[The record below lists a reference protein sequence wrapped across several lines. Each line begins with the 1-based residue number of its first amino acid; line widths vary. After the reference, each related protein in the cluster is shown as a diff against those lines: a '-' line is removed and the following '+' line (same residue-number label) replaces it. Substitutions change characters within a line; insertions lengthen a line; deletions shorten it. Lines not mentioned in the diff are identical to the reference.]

1 MQELKSISTPTE
13 TLTVPKALKGVSGVA
28 YDPLGEALFA
38 ISSISSGSQIGAAIS
53 KIPEGVHSSDAA
65 WEHHNSGHFSSQEEM
80 KSKESESVDA
90 SSTLQKSLSTL
101 RNEICVAASEA
112 YPKDEA

>member
-38 ISSISSGSQIGAAIS
+38 ISSISSNSQIGAAIS
-53 KIPEGVHSSDAA
+53 KVPDSVHSSDAA
-65 WEHHNSGHFSSQEEM
+65 WEHHNLGHLSSQEEM
-80 KSKESESVDA
+80 KSKESESNDA
-90 SSTLQKSLSTL
+90 SLTLPKSLTKL
-101 RNEICVAASEA
+101 RNEIIVAASEA
-112 YPKDEA
+112 NPKDEA